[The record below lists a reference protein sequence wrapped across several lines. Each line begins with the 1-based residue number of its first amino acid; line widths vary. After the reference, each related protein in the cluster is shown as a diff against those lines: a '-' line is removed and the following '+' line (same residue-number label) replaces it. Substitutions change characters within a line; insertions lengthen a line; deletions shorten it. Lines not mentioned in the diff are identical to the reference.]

1 MKKYITTLVVGV
13 GLMANS
19 PVFAVGYKF
28 DKSVDEPMEECV
40 RSAKEDTEISH
51 RQDVGAASETLKFDR
66 KLYLRKVSDDLHDWK
81 VYVLSTTYSVNFEE
95 LYIVC
100 GSWNFKKK

>member
-19 PVFAVGYKF
+19 PVFAEGLNFKF
-28 DKSVDEPMEECV
+28 KRVEPMTECV

-51 RQDVGAASETLKFDR
+51 RQDVGIASETLKVDR

-81 VYVLSTTYSVNFEE
+81 LYELSTIYSTTYKDMQVFCE
-95 LYIVC
+95 
-100 GSWNFKKK
+100 SWNLTLQ